1 MIPIFDRRLVK
12 RMKKWILFILTG
24 FALAL
29 AGLFFGEVFFAV
41 FGSTEGDLIV
51 GLLLYLCVLVTTC
64 TGLVLSKLHAIT
76 KQLEQRSPTETSP
89 APGQGPTE

>member
-1 MIPIFDRRLVK
+1 MK
-12 RMKKWILFILTG
+12 NMKKVILFILAG

-29 AGLFFGEVFFAV
+29 VGLFFGEVFCAI

-51 GLLLYLCVLVTTC
+51 GLLLYLCVLVTIC
-64 TGLVLSKLHAIT
+64 TGLVLSKLHAMTI
-76 KQLEQRSPTETSP
+76 QLEQRSTAGESP